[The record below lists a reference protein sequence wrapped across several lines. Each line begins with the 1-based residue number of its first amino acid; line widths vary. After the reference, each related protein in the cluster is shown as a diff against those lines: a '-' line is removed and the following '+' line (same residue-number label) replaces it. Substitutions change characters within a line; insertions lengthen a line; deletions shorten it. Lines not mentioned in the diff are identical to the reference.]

1 MSGLRSRQKKNSTN
15 VLADGRDTRT
25 HIHTHTHTLSRS
37 LLSHPALTADL
48 AEAITYG
55 GFPNAASQQPP
66 EQAPFRASVFVRRQT
81 RHAEESS

>member
-15 VLADGRDTRT
+15 VLADGRDT
-25 HIHTHTHTLSRS
+25 HTHTHTLSRS